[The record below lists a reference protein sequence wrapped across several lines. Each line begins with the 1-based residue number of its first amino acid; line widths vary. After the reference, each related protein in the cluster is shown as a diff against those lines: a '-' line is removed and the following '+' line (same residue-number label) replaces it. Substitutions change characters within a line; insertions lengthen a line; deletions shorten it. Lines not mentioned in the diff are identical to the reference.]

1 MGTSGTAA
9 SGVDAD
15 RAYRYRVRR
24 GVAAWFDRFAT
35 TRREWRA
42 RNAYYH
48 GEVSRLARQV
58 IPPGARVLLLGCATG
73 DLLASL
79 RPSFG
84 VGVDV
89 SGAMVRE
96 ANERW
101 ARPGAVP
108 GSTLAFIQ
116 GDAQELPLR
125 STFDYIVCSDLL
137 GYLEDIQATLVGL
150 HAVSNRRTTILVT
163 SWNWAWQPLL
173 RAAETVGLKMPDP
186 GQNWLGR
193 NDIEN
198 LFALADLEVR
208 SREAA
213 LLSPFELPTVGP
225 LVNRVLVNVPALQHL
240 ALVHAWVVR
249 PKGFR
254 PVAEALTTTVLVPC
268 RNEEGN
274 IRAAVERLP
283 ALGSH
288 TEMIFVDGAS
298 TDGTRAAILHE
309 IERYRGVRDIKLLD
323 QVPRPDSRPDPDSPF
338 AATTGFVNGRFVAG
352 SYARP
357 PGVVT
362 ETRSGAPK
370 DAGPVIM
377 LKLGKGDAVRKG
389 FAAASGDVLFI
400 LDADLTVP
408 PEDLPKFLEP
418 IAAGRAEFVNGTRL
432 VYPLEEEAMGPINL
446 VGNRFFSIVFTWL
459 LGQPIKD
466 TLCGT
471 KVLRASDYRIL
482 AANRSYF
489 GDFDPFGDFDLLFG
503 AARLGLKILEVPVR
517 YRRRTSGY
525 SKVLVF
531 KHGILLLRMSV
542 IGFRRLKLA
551 RWVGQAVPPSLAA

>member
-1 MGTSGTAA
+1 MGNSGIGA
-9 SGVDAD
+9 SGVSAD
-15 RAYRYRVRR
+15 RSYRYRVRR
-24 GVAAWFDRFAT
+24 GVASWFDRFAP
-35 TRREWRA
+35 TRRAWRA

-48 GEVSRLARQV
+48 REVARLARQV

-84 VGVDV
+84 VGIDI
-89 SGAMVRE
+89 SGQMVRE
-96 ANERW
+96 ASARW
-101 ARPGAVP
+101 GHPGAVP
-108 GSTLAFIQ
+108 GSTMVFVQ
-116 GDAQELPLR
+116 GDAQELPFLN
-125 STFDYIVCSDLL
+125 TFDYIVCSDLL
-137 GYLEDIQATLVGL
+137 GYLEDIQATLAGL
-150 HAVSNRRTTILVT
+150 HAVAHRRTTILVT
-163 SWNWAWQPLL
+163 SWNWAWQ
-173 RAAETVGLKMPDP
+173 AALWVGERLGLKMPDP

-213 LLSPFELPTVGP
+213 LLSPVDLSVIGS
-225 LVNRVLVNVPALQHL
+225 LVNRVLVNFSVLQHV

-254 PVAEALTTTVLVPC
+254 PVAEPLTATVLVPC

-283 ALGSH
+283 ELGAH
-288 TEMIFVDGAS
+288 TELIFVDGAS
-298 TDGTRAAILHE
+298 TDGTRAAILAE

-323 QVPRPDSRPDPDSPF
+323 QVAGPDSQPDPNSPF
-338 AATTGFVNGRFVAG
+338 AATTGFVNGRFVVG
-352 SYARP
+352 SLVGP
-357 PGVVT
+357 T
-362 ETRSGAPK
+362 EATLMPTAPS
-370 DAGPVIM
+370 GPVTM

-389 FAAASGDVLFI
+389 FAVASGEVLFI

-432 VYPLEEEAMGPINL
+432 VYPLEDEAMGPINL

-471 KVLRASDYRIL
+471 KVLRASDYRML
-482 AANRSYF
+482 AANRAYF

-551 RWVGQAVPPSLAA
+551 RWIGQAVPPSIPA

>member
-1 MGTSGTAA
+1 MGTNGEATSRLG
-9 SGVDAD
+9 AD
-15 RAYRYRVRR
+15 RTYRYRVRR
-24 GVAAWFDRFAT
+24 QVAAWFDRFAT

-48 GEVSRLARQV
+48 DEVSRVARQV
-58 IPPGARVLLLGCATG
+58 VPPGARVLLLGCATG

-84 VGVDV
+84 VGIDV

-101 ARPGAVP
+101 GRPDAVP
-108 GSTLAFIQ
+108 GCILTFVQ
-116 GDAQELPLR
+116 GDAQELPFN

-137 GYLEDIQATLVGL
+137 GYLEDIQATLTGL
-150 HAVSNRRTTILVT
+150 HAVSSRRTTVVLT
-163 SWNWAWQPLL
+163 SWNWVWQPLL
-173 RAAETVGLKMPDP
+173 WFGERVGLKMPDP

-198 LFALADLEVR
+198 LLALSDLEVR
-208 SREAA
+208 SRGAA
-213 LLSPFELPTVGP
+213 LLSPVELPVIGA
-225 LVNRVLVNVPALQHL
+225 LVNRVLVHVPAVQHL

-254 PVAEALTTTVLVPC
+254 PVPEALTTTVLVPC

-274 IRAAVERLP
+274 IRAAVDRLP
-283 ALGSH
+283 QLGAH
-288 TEMIFVDGAS
+288 TELIFVDGAS
-298 TDGTRAAILHE
+298 TDGTRNAILDE
-309 IERYRGVRDIKLLD
+309 IDRHRGVRDIKLLD
-323 QVPRPDSRPDPDSPF
+323 QVPGPDSRPDPASPF
-338 AATTGFVNGRFVAG
+338 AATTGFVGGRLVDRSVKRSSKG
-352 SYARP
+352 S
-357 PGVVT
+357 GTVEVGT
-362 ETRSGAPK
+362 NV
-370 DAGPVIM
+370 GPVTM

-418 IAAGRAEFVNGTRL
+418 IAAGRAEFINGTRL
-432 VYPLEEEAMGPINL
+432 VYPLEDEAMGPINL
-446 VGNRFFSIVFTWL
+446 IGNRFFSIVFTWL

-471 KVLRASDYRIL
+471 KVLRASDYRAL

-503 AARLGLKILEVPVR
+503 ASRLGLKILEVPVR

-525 SKVLVF
+525 SKVQVF
-531 KHGILLLRMSV
+531 KHGMLLLRMSV

-551 RWVGQAVPPSLAA
+551 RWMGAAVPPSIVA

>member
-1 MGTSGTAA
+1 MGTSGEAVN
-9 SGVDAD
+9 SLGAD

-24 GVAAWFDRFAT
+24 EVGAWFDRFAT
-35 TRREWRA
+35 TRRQWRA

-48 GEVSRLARQV
+48 AEVARLARQV
-58 IPPGARVLLLGCATG
+58 VPPGARVLLLGCATG

-84 VGVDV
+84 VGIDV

-96 ANERW
+96 ANDRW
-101 ARPGAVP
+101 GRPGAIP
-108 GSTLAFIQ
+108 GSTLTFVR

-125 STFDYIVCSDLL
+125 TTFDYIVCSDLL
-137 GYLEDIQATLVGL
+137 GYLEDIQATLSGL
-150 HAVSNRRTTILVT
+150 HAVSHRRTTIVVT

-173 RAAETVGLKMPDP
+173 RVAEAVGLKMPDP

-213 LLSPFELPTVGP
+213 MLSPIAAPVLGP
-225 LVNRVLVNVPALQHL
+225 VLNRVFVNVPALHHV

-254 PVAEALTTTVLVPC
+254 PIAEALTTTVLVPC

-274 IRAAVERLP
+274 IQAAVERLP
-283 ALGSH
+283 ALGAH
-288 TEMIFVDGAS
+288 TELIFVDGAS
-298 TDGTRAAILHE
+298 TDGTRAAILTE
-309 IERYRGVRDIKLLD
+309 IERFRGIRDIKLLD
-323 QVPRPDSRPDPDSPF
+323 QVPGPESRPDPKSPF
-338 AATTGFVNGRFVAG
+338 AATTGFVNGRFVAEG
-352 SYARP
+352 LVRP
-357 PGVVT
+357 MG
-362 ETRSGAPK
+362 RGDAKDGGGPK

-432 VYPLEEEAMGPINL
+432 VYPLEDEAMGPINL

-471 KVLRASDYRIL
+471 KVLRASDYRML

-551 RWVGQAVPPSLAA
+551 RWLGQAVPPSIPA

>member
-1 MGTSGTAA
+1 MGTSETAP
-9 SGVDAD
+9 SGFDAD

-24 GVAAWFDRFAT
+24 EVAAWFDRFAS

-84 VGVDV
+84 VGIDV
-89 SGAMVRE
+89 SDAMVRE
-96 ANERW
+96 ANDRW
-101 ARPGAVP
+101 GIPGTVP
-108 GSTLAFIQ
+108 GCTLVFVQ

-125 STFDYIVCSDLL
+125 TSFDYIVCSDLL

-150 HAVSNRRTTILVT
+150 HAVSSRRTTILVT

-198 LFALADLEVR
+198 LFALTDLEVR

-213 LLSPFELPTVGP
+213 LLSPFDLPVIGP
-225 LVNRVLVNVPALQHL
+225 LVNRVLVNVAALQHL
-240 ALVHAWVVR
+240 ALVHAWVAR
-249 PKGFR
+249 PTGYR

-283 ALGSH
+283 ELGAH
-288 TEMIFVDGAS
+288 TELIFVDGAS
-298 TDGTRAAILHE
+298 TDGTRAAILNE
-309 IERYRGVRDIKLLD
+309 IERYRGLRDIKLLD
-323 QVPRPDSRPDPDSPF
+323 QVPGPDSRPDPNSPF
-338 AATTGFVNGRFVAG
+338 AATTGFVEGRFVAE
-352 SYARP
+352 
-357 PGVVT
+357 GVVRPASST
-362 ETRSGAPK
+362 ETLDVGASK

-432 VYPLEEEAMGPINL
+432 VYPLEDEAMGPINL

-459 LGQPIKD
+459 LNQPIKD

-471 KVLRASDYRIL
+471 KVLRASDYRML

-489 GDFDPFGDFDLLFG
+489 GDFYPFGDFDLLFG

-551 RWVGQAVPPSLAA
+551 PWLGQAVPPSIPA

>member
-1 MGTSGTAA
+1 MSASA
-9 SGVDAD
+9 VAVSGVGAD

-24 GVAAWFDRFAT
+24 EVGAWFDRFAT
-35 TRREWRA
+35 TRSEWRA
-42 RNAYYH
+42 RNSYYH
-48 GEVSRLARQV
+48 GEVARLIRQV
-58 IPPGARVLLLGCATG
+58 VPSGARVLLLGCATG

-79 RPSFG
+79 RPTFG
-84 VGVDV
+84 LGIDV
-89 SGAMVRE
+89 SGAMVRV

-101 ARPGAVP
+101 GRPGAVP
-108 GSTLAFIQ
+108 GSTLTFVQ

-125 STFDYIVCSDLL
+125 TRFDYIICSDLL

-150 HAVSNRRTTILVT
+150 HAISNRRTTIVIT

-173 RAAETVGLKMPDP
+173 RVAEAVGLKMPDP

-213 LLSPFELPTVGP
+213 LLSPVDVPFIGP
-225 LVNRVLVNVPALQHL
+225 LLNRVMVNVPALHHVTL
-240 ALVHAWVVR
+240 LHAWVVR

-283 ALGSH
+283 ALGTH
-288 TEMIFVDGAS
+288 TELIFVDGAS
-298 TDGTRAAILHE
+298 TDGTRASILGE
-309 IERYRGVRDIKLLD
+309 IERHRGIRDIKLLD
-323 QVPRPDSRPDPDSPF
+323 QVPGPQSKPDPNSPF
-338 AATTGFVNGRFVAG
+338 AATTGFVNGRFA
-352 SYARP
+352 
-357 PGVVT
+357 T
-362 ETRSGAPK
+362 ETLIHPVGSIDPLIKKAPR
-370 DAGPVIM
+370 DTEPVIM

-389 FAAASGDVLFI
+389 FAVASGDVLFI

-418 IAAGRAEFVNGTRL
+418 IAAGRAELINGTRL
-432 VYPLEEEAMGPINL
+432 VYPLEDEAMGLINL
-446 VGNRFFSIVFTWL
+446 VGNRFFSIIFTWL

-471 KVLRASDYRIL
+471 KVLRASDYQML
-482 AANRSYF
+482 AANRAYF

-503 AARLGLKILEVPVR
+503 AARLGLKILEVPIR

-531 KHGILLLRMSV
+531 KHGMLLLRMSL
-542 IGFRRLKLA
+542 IGLRRLKLA
-551 RWVGQAVPPSLAA
+551 RWLGQSVPPSPVA